1 MGARILP
8 FKPVLAALAIGLAV
22 VSPVQAQED
31 DGVAGLFE
39 RLQAASPEQTP
50 ELAAEIRA
58 AWSRSGS
65 AAIDL
70 LVERGREALGAG
82 DRQAAIEHL
91 TAALDHAPGF
101 AEAHV
106 LRANAYYLAGL
117 TGPAIDDL
125 RRALDSEP
133 RHFGA
138 LQGFAALL
146 EEIGR
151 PEDAREVWGR
161 VLALMPQDARAIEAA
176 RRLDIMLGG
185 RTL

>member
-1 MGARILP
+1 M
-8 FKPVLAALAIGLAV
+8 
-22 VSPVQAQED
+22 QAQED